1 MNKLSFLSFEHI
13 YLIGS
18 VFELN
23 LIQNDESL
31 TIIMDGEEN
40 ESEDLVFFKINF
52 NTVATCY
59 YEVNEMWPEEI
70 EKKYDMSIFETTNWQ
85 AGVYKVENTDKED
98 FKRFDPLGRLNL
110 NKFLIISQNCFCEII
125 ARSEFN
131 IEKIN

>member
-1 MNKLSFLSFEHI
+1 
-13 YLIGS
+13 
-18 VFELN
+18 
-23 LIQNDESL
+23 
-31 TIIMDGEEN
+31 
-40 ESEDLVFFKINF
+40 
-52 NTVATCY
+52 
-59 YEVNEMWPEEI
+59 
-70 EKKYDMSIFETTNWQ
+70 IFETTNWQ